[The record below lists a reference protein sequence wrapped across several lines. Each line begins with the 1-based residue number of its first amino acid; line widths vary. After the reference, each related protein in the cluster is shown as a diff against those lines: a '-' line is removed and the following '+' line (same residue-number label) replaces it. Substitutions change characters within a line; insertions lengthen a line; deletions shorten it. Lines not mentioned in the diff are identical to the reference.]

1 MMMSSSLFKDAKR
14 RRFRRLLWTKKGGS
28 GAHLLDLR
36 RSSGRSG
43 VGVDVGGAGVEKKV
57 RQFREKYPCVD
68 SQEKRSQYLMLYCA

>member
-57 RQFREKYPCVD
+57 REKNIRVLTH
-68 SQEKRSQYLMLYCA
+68 KRKEVNI

>member
-36 RSSGRSG
+36 RGSGRSG

-57 RQFREKYPCVD
+57 REKNIRVLTH
-68 SQEKRSQYLMLYCA
+68 KRKEVNI